1 MSHAATIIGIPGL
14 QIERV
19 KRSLGI
25 GGKLAI
31 ISASFL
37 WARPYRSPPCK
48 HCLSPDLGIKAT
60 HQRTVKHTRQGNQV
74 LTLHLQVPKYHCQAC
89 RRYFRHPF
97 LDAAA
102 TASLR
107 MASRISHAPDL
118 RKTTGLSG
126 ILGRVGGSG
135 SPGKNPEAAAATSLR
150 RGDAETSSTA
160 SGRRSVPRPVL
171 SAQASM

>member
-1 MSHAATIIGIPGL
+1 MESRSDAETALLPLAGL
-14 QIERV
+14 SGRGLPDSRGEHLRI
-19 KRSLGI
+19 
-25 GGKLAI
+25 LA
-31 ISASFL
+31 
-37 WARPYRSPPCK
+37 
-48 HCLSPDLGIKAT
+48 G
-60 HQRTVKHTRQGNQV
+60 Q
-74 LTLHLQVPKYHCQAC
+74 
-89 RRYFRHPF
+89 PF

-150 RGDAETSSTA
+150 RGDAETSSAA